1 MVSVASLTLYVLSK
15 EFGLNMVLSVLKR
28 INPLFLIPA
37 VFCMLMFSLGEALNI
52 RIGLN
57 LSGYKTGIVSALK
70 YAYTGFFFS
79 SVTPSASGGQ
89 PAQIYAMHK
98 DKIKVSHASFSLFLE
113 LIGYEVAS
121 ISIEPQIRI
130 YSTENIFRLGWG
142 RGPKQVLRR
151 AGQCLSHPLAV
162 VC

>member
-1 MVSVASLTLYVLSK
+1 MKPCNKKSVYIGVLLMVSVASLTLYVLSK

-98 DKIKVSHASFSLFLE
+98 DKIKVSHASFSLF
-113 LIGYEVAS
+113 
-121 ISIEPQIRI
+121 
-130 YSTENIFRLGWG
+130 
-142 RGPKQVLRR
+142 
-151 AGQCLSHPLAV
+151 SHFYN
-162 VC
+162 